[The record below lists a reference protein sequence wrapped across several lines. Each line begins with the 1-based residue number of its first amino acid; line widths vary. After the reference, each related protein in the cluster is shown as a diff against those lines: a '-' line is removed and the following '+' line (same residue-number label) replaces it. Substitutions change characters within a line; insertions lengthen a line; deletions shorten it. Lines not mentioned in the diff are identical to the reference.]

1 MNEAKGGAGAY
12 LLVMLI
18 AGGAGFYFGQQSA
31 GAPTAAAVDDDIDCN
46 SEAVKECAN
55 AEPIYKIPVGDAV
68 FKGNKD
74 ALVTIVEIS
83 DFQCP
88 FCSRVN
94 KTLDDLM
101 KGKYGKDIRIA
112 FFHNPLGFHNRAM
125 PAAVAAEAANR
136 QGKFWEMHDK
146 LFANTKN
153 LTDANFDKWAGELGL
168 NMDQFKKDMKDP
180 ALTKKVKDQQKLA
193 VSLGARGTPA
203 FFINGRF
210 LSGAQPLS
218 KFEDV
223 VAKALKDANR
233 QIKKGVAAKD
243 VYAKLIAKGATSK
256 VNKPAPAGA
265 GAQPPARP
273 KPPAD
278 TRQKV
283 PVKQSY
289 RGKGTWPAKV
299 VIVEYSDFECPFCSR
314 GAKTVEDIMK
324 NHGKDVYFIYKHNPL
339 GFHPNAEPA
348 ARACE
353 AAGMQGKFF
362 EMHDKMFADY
372 KNLTQPNFEKWA
384 KELGLNVAKFK
395 KDMDSKKVKDIIKAD
410 VAESAKVGAR
420 GTPNFFVNG
429 IPVRGAL
436 PYERFKPTIEA
447 ELKKADAL
455 LKKGVKLK
463 DIYAEVM
470 KEAGKPAPNFKLP
483 SAPAKPKGPVVID
496 DHPEDMAFGPKSA
509 KVTIYEFSDFQC
521 PFCSKGA
528 DTITALKK
536 EYGNKIRVVF
546 KNLPLGFHQH
556 AELAAR
562 AAHAAGKQG
571 KFWQMHD
578 KLFENYRN
586 LGDELIKGYAKEVG
600 LDMAKW
606 EKDLNSASTKAKVEA
621 DKKLANKV
629 GARGTPNFYINGEHL
644 AGAQPIDRFKAII
657 DRELKK

>member
-1 MNEAKGGAGAY
+1 MNEARGGAGAY

-31 GAPTAAAVDDDIDCN
+31 APATAVAADDDIDCN
-46 SEAVKECAN
+46 SDAVQECLN

-68 FKGNKD
+68 TKGNPE
-74 ALVTIVEIS
+74 ALVTIVEVS

-88 FCSRVN
+88 FCNRVN
-94 KTLDDLM
+94 KTIDSLM
-101 KGKYGKDIRIA
+101 KGKYGKDLRVA
-112 FFHNPLGFHNRAM
+112 FFHNPLGFHNRAE
-125 PAAVAAEAANR
+125 PAAIAAEAAGR

-146 LFANTKN
+146 LFANYKT
-153 LTDANFDKWAGELGL
+153 LTDANFDKWAGEIGL
-168 NMDQFKKDMKDP
+168 DMDKFKADLKDS
-180 ALTKKVKDQQKLA
+180 ALSKKVKAQQAAA
-193 VSLGARGTPA
+193 VKLGARGTPA

-210 LSGAQPLS
+210 LSGAQPLA
-218 KFEDV
+218 KFEEV
-223 VAKALKDANR
+223 IEKALKDAQK
-233 QIKKGVAAKD
+233 QIKKGVAPKD
-243 VYAKLIAKGATSK
+243 VYAKIIEKGATSK
-256 VNKPAPAGA
+256 VNKPAPAA
-265 GAQPPARP
+265 AQPPARP

-278 TRQKV
+278 TRQNV
-283 PVKQSY
+283 PIKKSY
-289 RGKGTWPAKV
+289 RGKGAWPAKV

-314 GAKTVEDIMK
+314 GAKTVEDILK

-348 ARACE
+348 ARAAE

-372 KNLTQPNFEKWA
+372 KNLTQDNFEKWA

-395 KDMDSKKVKDIIKAD
+395 TDMNSQKVKDIVKAD
-410 VAESAKVGAR
+410 VAESARVGAR

-447 ELKKADAL
+447 ELKKANDL
-455 LKKGVKLK
+455 IKKGIKIENV
-463 DIYAEVM
+463 YAEVM

-483 SAPAKPKGPVVID
+483 TAPVKPAGPVKVD
-496 DHPEDMAFGPKSA
+496 DHPEDMAFGPKNA
-509 KVTIYEFSDFQC
+509 KVTIYEFSDFEC

-528 DTITALKK
+528 DTIDALKK
-536 EYGNKIRVVF
+536 EYGDKIRVVF
-546 KNLPLGFHQH
+546 KNLPLSFHKN

-571 KFWQMHD
+571 KFWEMHD
-578 KLFENYRN
+578 KLFDNFRT
-586 LGDELIKGYAKEVG
+586 LGADPIKGFAKELG

-606 EKDLNSASTKAKVEA
+606 EKDLNSPSTKAKVEA
-621 DKKLANKV
+621 DKKLASKV

-657 DRELKK
+657 DKHLKK

>member
-31 GAPTAAAVDDDIDCN
+31 GATATVAVDGDIDCN
-46 SEAVKECAN
+46 SDAVQECLN
-55 AEPIYKIPVGDAV
+55 AEPIYKIPIGDAV
-68 FKGNKD
+68 TKGNPE
-74 ALVTIVEIS
+74 ALVTIVEVS

-88 FCSRVN
+88 FCNRVN
-94 KTLDDLM
+94 KTVDQLM
-101 KGKYGKDIRIA
+101 KGKYGKDLRVA
-112 FFHNPLGFHNRAM
+112 FYHNPLGFHNRAE
-125 PAAVAAEAANR
+125 PAAVAAEAAGR

-146 LFANTKN
+146 LFANMRN
-153 LTDANFDKWAGELGL
+153 LTDANFDKWAGEIGL
-168 NMDQFKKDMKDP
+168 DLTKFKADLKDA
-180 ALTKKVKDQQKLA
+180 ALLKKVKAQQATA
-193 VSLGARGTPA
+193 VKLGARGTPA

-210 LSGAQPLS
+210 LSGAQPLA
-218 KFEDV
+218 KFEEV
-223 VAKALKDANR
+223 IEKALKDAKK
-233 QIKKGVAAKD
+233 QIKKGVAPKD
-243 VYAKLIAKGATSK
+243 VYAKIIEKGATSK

-265 GAQPPARP
+265 GAKPPARP
-273 KPPAD
+273 QPPAD
-278 TRQKV
+278 TRQNV
-283 PVKQSY
+283 PIKKSY

-348 ARACE
+348 ARASE

-395 KDMDSKKVKDIIKAD
+395 KDMESQKVKDIIKAD

-447 ELKKADAL
+447 ELKKANAL
-455 LKKGVKLK
+455 IEKGVKLK
-463 DIYAEVM
+463 DVYAEVM

-483 SAPAKPKGPVVID
+483 NAPVKPSGPIKVD
-496 DHPEDMAFGPKSA
+496 DHPEDMAFGPKNA
-509 KVTIYEFSDFQC
+509 KVTIYEFSDFEC

-536 EYGNKIRVVF
+536 EYGDKIRVVF
-546 KNLPLGFHQH
+546 KNLPLSFHKN

-571 KFWQMHD
+571 KFWEMHD
-578 KLFENYRN
+578 KLFENFRT
-586 LGDELIKGYAKEVG
+586 LGEDSIKGFAKDVG
-600 LDMAKW
+600 VDFAQW
-606 EKDLNSASTKAKVEA
+606 EKDLNSDSTKAKVEA

-657 DRELKK
+657 DKHLKK